1 MLSPFHLRPYIGH
14 DVRIETASSIF
25 EGTLMDVD
33 RRAVRLVD
41 VTIGWQNFADT
52 MLNTSSILSV
62 ASVRCPHKIEL
73 VVGIG
78 LSFALQ
84 KSGVEVFEKLRE
96 RFACWVELPTIRVRD
111 NLFLEPH
118 AFSVRC
124 GRVIVAEGEA
134 RSVEE
139 VIAEIECFY
148 SPTSS
153 DISGNMSHPTD
164 DC

>member
-1 MLSPFHLRPYIGH
+1 MLNPYHVRPYIGH
-14 DVRIETASSIF
+14 DVRIETALSIV
-25 EGTLMDVD
+25 EGTLTDVD
-33 RRAVRLVD
+33 RRAVRLID
-41 VTIGWQNFADT
+41 VTVGWQNFAEMTLD
-52 MLNTSSILSV
+52 TSSIFSV

-84 KSGVEVFEKLRE
+84 KSSVEVFEKLRE
-96 RFACWVELPTIRVRD
+96 RLACWVELPTIRVRD

-124 GRVIVAEGEA
+124 GRVIVSEGEA

-139 VIAEIECFY
+139 MIAEIESFY
-148 SPTSS
+148 SPTSPEIS
-153 DISGNMSHPTD
+153 GDISHRTD
-164 DC
+164 HS

>member
-1 MLSPFHLRPYIGH
+1 MLNPYHLRPYIGH
-14 DVRIETASSIF
+14 DVRIETALSIV
-25 EGTLMDVD
+25 EGTLTDVD
-33 RRAVRLVD
+33 RRAVRLID
-41 VTIGWQNFADT
+41 VTVGWQNFAEMTLD
-52 MLNTSSILSV
+52 TSSIFSV

-84 KSGVEVFEKLRE
+84 ESSVEVFEKLRE
-96 RFACWVELPTIRVRD
+96 RLACWVELPTIRVRD

-134 RSVEE
+134 RTAEE
-139 VIAEIECFY
+139 VIAEVESFY

-153 DISGNMSHPTD
+153 EISGDISHDTD
-164 DC
+164 HS

>member
-1 MLSPFHLRPYIGH
+1 MLSPFHLRTYIGH
-14 DVRIETASSIF
+14 DVRIETRSSIF
-25 EGTLMDVD
+25 EGTLTDVD

-41 VTIGWQNFADT
+41 VTIGWQNFAELTID
-52 MLNTSSILSV
+52 TSSILSV

-73 VVGIG
+73 VLGIG

-84 KSGVEVFEKLRE
+84 KTGAEGFEKLRA
-96 RFACWVELPTIRVRD
+96 RLACWVELPTIRVRD

-139 VIAEIECFY
+139 VIAEIESFY

-153 DISGNMSHPTD
+153 DISGDISHD
-164 DC
+164 ADHL